1 MNVNKIKIIENLSL
15 QPSKYYPQKD
25 IWFIDSASI
34 LNEENGQE
42 IYKVFYRFY
51 FSVHLTIFQNKKLI
65 NFHFYVKQ

>member
-42 IYKVFYRFY
+42 IYKVFYRF
-51 FSVHLTIFQNKKLI
+51 FFRFI
-65 NFHFYVKQ
+65 